1 MATGKRLTGSEK
13 VRQLQT
19 VLHAKAKEEPDRRF
33 HALIDKVWREDFLAE
48 AYRRVRR
55 NGGSAGVDGE
65 NFADVE
71 SYGVERWL
79 GELARDL
86 RDGTYAPKPVQQ
98 VLIPKKQPGKFR
110 RLGIPCIR
118 DRVAQTSALLVLE
131 PIFEA
136 DLQPEQYAYR
146 PERSAHDAVRR
157 VHSLLDTG
165 HNEVVDLDLADFFGQ
180 IRHAPLMKSL
190 ARRVSDGRMLALIK
204 AWLEMPV
211 EEDDGQGGKRLTN
224 RSRKQRKGMPQGSP
238 ISPLLS
244 SLYMRRFILGW
255 KVLGYARHFRA
266 EIVNYAD
273 DVCVLGTG
281 PAADMLVAVRW
292 LMDGLKLPINERKT
306 RCLRCPEEPL
316 EFLGYRIGR
325 NYRLMGEGA
334 YLGTR
339 PSKASVRAIRRKVSS
354 LTARRYGQ
362 LPAEVVV
369 EQLNRALLGWAHY
382 FSLGQVSPAYR
393 TVNWHTAERLRQ
405 WLCRKHKTR
414 LRDYV
419 RFPDKRL
426 YREYGLLRLSR
437 AALSLP
443 RAKA

>member
-1 MATGKRLTGSEK
+1 MIEAANTLANTYNFKMTNL
-13 VRQLQT
+13 VQ
-19 VLHAKAKEEPDRRF
+19 LHAVASIF
-33 HALIDKVWREDFLAE
+33 
-48 AYRRVRR
+48 
-55 NGGSAGVDGE
+55 S
-65 NFADVE
+65 
-71 SYGVERWL
+71 
-79 GELARDL
+79 
-86 RDGTYAPKPVQQ
+86 
-98 VLIPKKQPGKFR
+98 
-110 RLGIPCIR
+110 PCLSR
-118 DRVAQTSALLVLE
+118 
-131 PIFEA
+131 
-136 DLQPEQYAYR
+136 Y
-146 PERSAHDAVRR
+146 RSAHDAVRR

-165 HNEVVDLDLADFFGQ
+165 HNEAVDLDLADFFGQ

-339 PSKASVRAIRRKVSS
+339 PSKASVRAIRRKVSA